1 MDRTTLAALLLGTV
15 LLAPPATG
23 LLGAAETDGER
34 APGDGL
40 QAAPGLDRFAQ
51 LQRRPGAPEPAP
63 PREVPRDPTA
73 VTPPPPTAF
82 PDDFLPVPD
91 RWRIVEGI
99 GVNERWFDPYRQ
111 NTLKGDRPIIPGTDW
126 FLVVTAISD
135 SVVEPRSTPVPVGLQ
150 TTDPGGLDVFG
161 STEQLLL
168 SQTFITSL
176 SLIKGDTVFKPQ
188 DLEFRLTGAFNFNYT
203 EAEEARFLD
212 ASPSRGTTRRDF
224 QLGLQ
229 EAFVDYHIRNV
240 TDRYDF
246 DSVRVGIQPFT
257 TDFRGFLFQ
266 DNQLGIRFFGNRDNN
281 LWQYNLGYFRRVE
294 KDVNSGLNDVQEGIR
309 KDDVFV
315 ANLYRQDFPILGLV
329 SQATVLHNRNRDDAA
344 LDANRFPARPA
355 EIGFAREREY
365 DVTYVGVNMDGRIG
379 RINLTTSGYVA
390 LGENRNSILSDR
402 KSDIRAFFLAAEPSI
417 DFNWIRLRLS
427 GLYASGDGDP
437 YDDVD
442 KGFDAVFENP
452 LFAGADTSYW
462 VRQAVPFIGGGFVG
476 LNARNGVLPS
486 LRHSKEMGQSNFTNP
501 GLTLLGGGADFDI
514 LPELRLS
521 LNANYLRFNETAV
534 LEALR
539 QQGDIS
545 KSIGW
550 DLSAA
555 TIWRPLLNQNV
566 ILRLSGAVLLPGQGF
581 DDLFGAQGDDDFYY
595 SVLANLVLAY

>member
-1 MDRTTLAALLLGTV
+1 
-15 LLAPPATG
+15 
-23 LLGAAETDGER
+23 
-34 APGDGL
+34 
-40 QAAPGLDRFAQ
+40 
-51 LQRRPGAPEPAP
+51 
-63 PREVPRDPTA
+63 
-73 VTPPPPTAF
+73 
-82 PDDFLPVPD
+82 
-91 RWRIVEGI
+91 
-99 GVNERWFDPYRQ
+99 
-111 NTLKGDRPIIPGTDW
+111 
-126 FLVVTAISD
+126 
-135 SVVEPRSTPVPVGLQ
+135 
-150 TTDPGGLDVFG
+150 
-161 STEQLLL
+161 
-168 SQTFITSL
+168 
-176 SLIKGDTVFKPQ
+176 
-188 DLEFRLTGAFNFNYT
+188 
-203 EAEEARFLD
+203 
-212 ASPSRGTTRRDF
+212 
-224 QLGLQ
+224 
-229 EAFVDYHIRNV
+229 
-240 TDRYDF
+240 
-246 DSVRVGIQPFT
+246 
-257 TDFRGFLFQ
+257 
-266 DNQLGIRFFGNRDNN
+266 
-281 LWQYNLGYFRRVE
+281 VE